1 MPARS
6 RKTADLRRR
15 VRLSQLELLDA
26 LSHAPTLS
34 AAART
39 VNLSQPAASR
49 LLNTLADDLGV
60 DLFERA
66 GRTLRPTPAGRA
78 LIARAAGLMSELD
91 RAQSELDAIGAGLTG
106 TVAVGAGVGAGY
118 VLVPQALTL
127 LHADAPAIAVALEEG
142 PMEILSTKLR
152 DGRLD
157 LLVGRLDGTL
167 ITPQLAID
175 DLYNP
180 PTAVVCG
187 PRHPLARRAK
197 VGWDD
202 VLAQD
207 WILPERGTP
216 MRGGLDAL
224 FRRLRQHPERCLI
237 ESSSIQTNV
246 ALLNKRAL
254 LWVVSADIAD
264 YFAGLGL
271 LKSLPLPPIKGPA
284 PLVAAYRRDR
294 TLPAAAKRLLQ
305 AFQHAGEAIRNA
317 SKTN

>member
-26 LSHAPTLS
+26 ISRAPTLS
-34 AAART
+34 AAARA

-49 LLNTLADDLGV
+49 LLNTLAGDLGV

-66 GRTLRPTPAGRA
+66 GRTLRPTPAGHA

-127 LHADAPAIAVALEEG
+127 LHADAPGIAVALEEG
-142 PMEILSTKLR
+142 PMEILSAKLR

-167 ITPQLAID
+167 VTPQLAVD

-180 PTAVVCG
+180 PVAVVCG
-187 PRHPLARRAK
+187 PRQPLARRTA

-202 VLAQD
+202 VMAQE

-224 FRRLRQHPERCLI
+224 FRRLRRHPERCLV

-271 LKSLPLPPIKGPA
+271 LKSLPLPAIKGPA

-294 TLPAAAKRLLQ
+294 TLPAAARRLLQ
-305 AFQHAGEAIRNA
+305 AFQHAGEAIRSA
-317 SKTN
+317 SKSN